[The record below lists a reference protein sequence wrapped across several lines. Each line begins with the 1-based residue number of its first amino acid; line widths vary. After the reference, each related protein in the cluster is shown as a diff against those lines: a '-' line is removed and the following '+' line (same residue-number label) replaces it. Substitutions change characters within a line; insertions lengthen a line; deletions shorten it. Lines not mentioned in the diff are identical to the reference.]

1 MPRYT
6 FSTEGTQLTAADRT
20 EALALCSQGKVGL
33 DAIVTQHG
41 ESRDVRFPI
50 SQDADF
56 YGAVCDADGFVPEQK
71 PKLSASGI
79 LFLVVSVASS
89 LGALVCLTTFFT
101 HDFSTTK
108 TVGAFLVYCLFLAV
122 FLKGYLK
129 EKRRAETFVNGDF
142 LREKQRITR
151 LVKTGDCLATN
162 LPLLMP
168 THQITARDVFG
179 INHHGRVQLTHL
191 SGKIADIEIQ
201 AQAGKICGVVVS
213 PVAIADTI

>member
-6 FSTEGTQLTAADRT
+6 FSAEGTQLTAADRT

-41 ESRDVRFPI
+41 ESRDVRFPV

-56 YGAVCDADGFVPEQK
+56 YGAVCDAHGFVPEQK

-108 TVGAFLVYCLFLAV
+108 MVGAFLGYCLFFAA
-122 FLKGYLK
+122 FFNGYLK
-129 EKRRAETFVNGDF
+129 EKRRAETYVNRDF
-142 LREKQRITR
+142 LTEKKRIGR
-151 LVKTGDCLATN
+151 LVKTGDYLATT
-162 LPLLMP
+162 LPLLAP
-168 THQITARDVFG
+168 THQITTRDVFG

-201 AQAGKICGVVVS
+201 AQAGKVCGVVVS
-213 PVAIADTI
+213 PVATTDTT